1 MRCLGGSRIGGA
13 GSGVGRGCMRA
24 GGSMRGGERVDEVG
38 MMIRSS
44 QGIGESMII
53 AMEGGEG
60 TRVDHHEGGA

>member
-1 MRCLGGSRIGGA
+1 
-13 GSGVGRGCMRA
+13 
-24 GGSMRGGERVDEVG
+24 MRGGERVDEVG